1 MKLSITPTTP
11 LPLLK
16 DPHGIVRV
24 GGTRVT
30 LMTVVTAFKNG
41 STCEEIVY
49 QYPSLK
55 LADVY
60 AVISYYL
67 RKQTEVETYLEESQK
82 RAEVIHKKI
91 KSDSDSQSIRE
102 RLLKRHAAE
111 SV

>member
-1 MKLSITPTTP
+1 MELSITTTP
-11 LPLLK
+11 LPLVK
-16 DPHGIVRV
+16 DDRGMVRV

-30 LMTVVTAFKNG
+30 LETVVTAFKNG

-67 RKQTEVETYLEESQK
+67 NNQAEVEAYLEERQK
-82 RAEVIHKKI
+82 KAEMIRKKI
-91 KSDSDSQSIRE
+91 ESNFDSQGIRE
-102 RLLKRHAAE
+102 RLLKRRAAKNG
-111 SV
+111 